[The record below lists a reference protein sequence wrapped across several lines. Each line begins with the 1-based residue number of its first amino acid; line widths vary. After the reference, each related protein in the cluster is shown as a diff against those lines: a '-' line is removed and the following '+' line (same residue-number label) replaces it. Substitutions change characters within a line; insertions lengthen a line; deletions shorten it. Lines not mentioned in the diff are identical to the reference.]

1 MFPGT
6 IRPASGMSTR
16 DKHSQRPSETSLQQ
30 TQFKM
35 KMRQFYVILTVVLSL
50 NYYSY
55 AAPRVVSVG
64 LFVQSAYGAHAI
76 YNLFS
81 SNLLRLRNV
90 VIRNRIPYEQGIH
103 VFAQPVIGPSG
114 SLEAY
119 SLAVTGTTSLA
130 FAEGVPNSGDTRELY
145 RSTKLLY
152 IPAYQL
158 NLTIAEMVRQ
168 LAREQ
173 F

>member
-1 MFPGT
+1 
-6 IRPASGMSTR
+6 
-16 DKHSQRPSETSLQQ
+16 
-30 TQFKM
+30 M

-55 AAPRVVSVG
+55 AAQRVVSVG

-103 VFAQPVIGPSG
+103 VFAQPVIGPAG
-114 SLEAY
+114 LAGY

-130 FAEGVPNSGDTRELY
+130 FSNGVPDNGDTREL
-145 RSTKLLY
+145 
-152 IPAYQL
+152 
-158 NLTIAEMVRQ
+158 
-168 LAREQ
+168 
-173 F
+173 

>member
-1 MFPGT
+1 
-6 IRPASGMSTR
+6 
-16 DKHSQRPSETSLQQ
+16 
-30 TQFKM
+30 
-35 KMRQFYVILTVVLSL
+35 MRQFYVIFAVVLSI

-64 LFVQSAYGAHAI
+64 LFVQSAFGAHAI
-76 YNLFS
+76 YSLFS
-81 SNLLRLRNV
+81 SNLLKVRNV
-90 VIRNRIPYEQGIH
+90 VIRDRMPYEQGIY
-103 VFAQPVIGPSG
+103 VFAAPVIGPSG
-114 SLEAY
+114 NLDAY

-152 IPAYQL
+152 IPAIQL
-158 NLTIAEMVRQ
+158 NLTVAEIVRQ